1 MLACAGFRD
10 DLGFAHAFGKQR
22 LAQYLVGLMGTAVQ
36 QIFTLQVELGFATG
50 SQVFAQRQCRWAT
63 RIVFQQIDK
72 LCLELWVTLGADE
85 GLFQLFQGWHQN
97 LRHVLTAKFAEVR
110 VKQRHYFSR
119 YYPLN
124 EVRNQ

>member
-1 MLACAGFRD
+1 M
-10 DLGFAHAFGKQR
+10 
-22 LAQYLVGLMGTAVQ
+22 
-36 QIFTLQVELGFATG
+36 
-50 SQVFAQRQCRWAT
+50 
-63 RIVFQQIDK
+63 
-72 LCLELWVTLGADE
+72 
-85 GLFQLFQGWHQN
+85 FQGWHQN